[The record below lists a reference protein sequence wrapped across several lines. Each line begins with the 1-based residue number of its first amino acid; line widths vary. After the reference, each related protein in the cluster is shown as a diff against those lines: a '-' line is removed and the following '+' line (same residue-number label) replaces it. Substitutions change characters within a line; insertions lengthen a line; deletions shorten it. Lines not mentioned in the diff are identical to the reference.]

1 MMVQALAK
9 GRDELDP
16 ATVQAVQEATLSALH
31 DPDKG
36 VRIVTVMS
44 LGQFGGE
51 DMIPALK
58 VVAESDPAPEV
69 HGHSVRK
76 RVVAAIAQIQK
87 RAQAPN

>member
-44 LGQFGGE
+44 PGHLRPEGE
-51 DMIPALK
+51 RGLYARFRRS
-58 VVAESDPAPEV
+58 A
-69 HGHSVRK
+69 
-76 RVVAAIAQIQK
+76 
-87 RAQAPN
+87 

>member
-1 MMVQALAK
+1 M
-9 GRDELDP
+9 
-16 ATVQAVQEATLSALH
+16 
-31 DPDKG
+31 
-36 VRIVTVMS
+36 TVMS